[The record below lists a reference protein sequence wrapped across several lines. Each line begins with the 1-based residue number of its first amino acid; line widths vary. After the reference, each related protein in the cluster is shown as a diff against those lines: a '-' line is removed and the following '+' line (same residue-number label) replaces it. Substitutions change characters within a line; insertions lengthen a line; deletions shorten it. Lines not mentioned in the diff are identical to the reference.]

1 MHRDLRPVFHFPR
14 WPRDTDYGL
23 YRYILFKQT
32 LTSRP
37 RYFVLGEGMSN
48 VLPAILVQC
57 CCHSTLHRPEI
68 IFIPTLSA
76 ALIFILRH
84 VPTIPTSVPRIKK
97 CELKGRNNGRMNF
110 PFLPFCV
117 LRDTLRFIQNISNK
131 SPNSR
136 GIYKFLELRVS
147 CRNHDFLFLW
157 Q

>member
-14 WPRDTDYGL
+14 RPRDTDYGL

-37 RYFVLGEGMSN
+37 RYFVLGEGTSN

-76 ALIFILRH
+76 ALIFILRQRLH
-84 VPTIPTSVPRIKK
+84 DSYQRTEDQKMRTERKK
-97 CELKGRNNGRMNF
+97 QRTDEF
-110 PFLPFCV
+110 PISSFLRSTRYTAVHPKCF
-117 LRDTLRFIQNISNK
+117 
-131 SPNSR
+131 
-136 GIYKFLELRVS
+136 E
-147 CRNHDFLFLW
+147 
-157 Q
+157 